1 MTDTV
6 DTGISGALTD
16 GSGIGTF
23 TASKVFKDFV
33 VDLLKTGA
41 ALLISVGVT
50 SVPQATAQPLVV
62 WGALAGA
69 AISAVYRAVLKWA
82 ESS

>member
-1 MTDTV
+1 MA

-33 VDLLKTGA
+33 VDVLKTGA
-41 ALLISVGVT
+41 AALVAVNIT
-50 SVPQATAQPLVV
+50 SVPQATAQSVV
-62 WGALAGA
+62 VVGAVAGA
-69 AISAVYRAVLKWA
+69 VISALYRAILKWA
-82 ESS
+82 ES